1 MAAVR
6 DCNDI
11 QKIPNRR
18 TDRKKKSADRGK
30 EREQNGKIEEEKER
44 RSFQTVRRKKRWIRL
59 IHFKAYF
66 PCVKLYISFEF
77 KPKLCTTFIILQR

>member
-1 MAAVR
+1 M
-6 DCNDI
+6 I
-11 QKIPNRR
+11 SRR
-18 TDRKKKSADRGK
+18 YQTEEQIERRNLLK
-30 EREQNGKIEEEKER
+30 EREQNGIIEEEKER

>member
-18 TDRKKKSADRGK
+18 TDRKKKSAEGEITKWNNRRR
-30 EREQNGKIEEEKER
+30 EREKKFSNSKKKKEMD
-44 RSFQTVRRKKRWIRL
+44 QID
-59 IHFKAYF
+59 
-66 PCVKLYISFEF
+66 
-77 KPKLCTTFIILQR
+77 TF

>member
-44 RSFQTVRRKKRWIRL
+44 RSFQNSKKKKEMDQIDR
-59 IHFKAYF
+59 F
-66 PCVKLYISFEF
+66 
-77 KPKLCTTFIILQR
+77 